1 MKYNFDEEVERRG
14 SYSTKWDCGNLL
26 KEMGLTERFDGST
39 IPVFTADMDFHC
51 AKPIQDALARVV
63 EHNVYGYTAISPH
76 DTPEYY
82 DAIINWFK
90 RRNHWEIQPE
100 EIVYVNGTVE
110 AVKQAILAFTKVG
123 DGVLINRPIYT
134 PFTSTI
140 LNTHRTVVN
149 SQLVNSDGYY
159 TVDFEDFE
167 QKAADDNTK
176 LFILCNPHNPTGRTW
191 TPDELT
197 KMAQICEKHHVL
209 IVADEIHGD
218 LVRRDTIFTPLATL
232 TGYRSL
238 ITCTAVNKTFNLAG
252 LHATNLVIPDPG
264 LREQFKNSCGI
275 VLPSPFTVAAV
286 IAAYNEG
293 EEWLDQVKEYL
304 DDSIDF
310 VLEFLKERM
319 PKVKC
324 RRPEGTYILWMDF
337 SAYCLSAEEI
347 RRKIYVDAN
356 MLLESGP
363 QFDPEFGEGFE
374 RICVPT
380 RRALLNEAFTRI
392 ADQFEGL

>member
-1 MKYNFDEEVERRG
+1 
-14 SYSTKWDCGNLL
+14 
-26 KEMGLTERFDGST
+26 
-39 IPVFTADMDFHC
+39 
-51 AKPIQDALARVV
+51 
-63 EHNVYGYTAISPH
+63 
-76 DTPEYY
+76 
-82 DAIINWFK
+82 
-90 RRNHWEIQPE
+90 
-100 EIVYVNGTVE
+100 
-110 AVKQAILAFTKVG
+110 
-123 DGVLINRPIYT
+123 
-134 PFTSTI
+134 
-140 LNTHRTVVN
+140 
-149 SQLVNSDGYY
+149 
-159 TVDFEDFE
+159 
-167 QKAADDNTK
+167 
-176 LFILCNPHNPTGRTW
+176 
-191 TPDELT
+191 
-197 KMAQICEKHHVL
+197 MAQICEKHHVL

-218 LVRRDTIFTPLATL
+218 LVRKDTIFTPLATL

-264 LREQFKNSCGI
+264 LREQFKNSCGM

-337 SAYCLSAEEI
+337 SAYCLSAEDI

-356 MLLESGP
+356 VLLESGP
-363 QFDPEFGEGFE
+363 QFDSEFGEGFE